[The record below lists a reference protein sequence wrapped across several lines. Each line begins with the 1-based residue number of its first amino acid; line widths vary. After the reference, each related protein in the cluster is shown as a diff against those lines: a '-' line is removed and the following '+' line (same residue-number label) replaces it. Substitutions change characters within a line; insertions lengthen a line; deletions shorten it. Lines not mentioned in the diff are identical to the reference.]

1 MVITDPKGEIFE
13 ESSEFLKARGY
24 KIVLLNF
31 RNPQRGNMWNPL
43 SLPYK
48 LYKEGNHD
56 KSNELLRDLAIN
68 ILHDEKTDDPFWQ
81 NTSADY
87 FVALAQG
94 LFQDADEKYINI
106 NSIIQMLTVGEE
118 KFGASTYAKEYFKS
132 KESTNPAYL
141 NAAGTIDAPNDTK
154 GSIISVF
161 RQKINIFAM
170 AENLSEMLSKSDF
183 DMRDIGRK
191 NSSFLNCTR

>member
-1 MVITDPKGEIFE
+1 
-13 ESSEFLKARGY
+13 
-24 KIVLLNF
+24 
-31 RNPQRGNMWNPL
+31 
-43 SLPYK
+43 
-48 LYKEGNHD
+48 
-56 KSNELLRDLAIN
+56 
-68 ILHDEKTDDPFWQ
+68 
-81 NTSADY
+81 
-87 FVALAQG
+87 
-94 LFQDADEKYINI
+94 
-106 NSIIQMLTVGEE
+106 MLTVGEE

-191 NSSFLNCTR
+191 KTAVFLLKNNCFYYT